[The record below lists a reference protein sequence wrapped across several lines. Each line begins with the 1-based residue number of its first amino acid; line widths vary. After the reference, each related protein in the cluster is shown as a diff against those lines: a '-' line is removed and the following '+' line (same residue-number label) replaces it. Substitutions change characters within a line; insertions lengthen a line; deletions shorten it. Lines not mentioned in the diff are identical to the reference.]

1 MFDIVVTINHIK
13 INPSIPAINNFIFLL
28 IIYNPNKGDNMK
40 APFLISSIKS
50 EGLTMGQL
58 QAYKKA
64 SKDSKRKQYWQG
76 RIDALAGKRA
86 YKNWLK
92 RISKKL

>member
-1 MFDIVVTINHIK
+1 M
-13 INPSIPAINNFIFLL
+13 S
-28 IIYNPNKGDNMK
+28 KGMDKKKNTK
-40 APFLISSIKS
+40 GKPKKSIKD
-50 EGLTMGQL
+50 
-58 QAYKKA
+58 KKA

-76 RIDALAGKRA
+76 RIDALAGKPA

>member
-1 MFDIVVTINHIK
+1 
-13 INPSIPAINNFIFLL
+13 
-28 IIYNPNKGDNMK
+28 MK
-40 APFLISSIKS
+40 APKS
-50 EGLTMGQL
+50 KGLTMGQL

-76 RIDALAGKRA
+76 RIDTLAGQVN

-92 RISKKL
+92 KNK

>member
-1 MFDIVVTINHIK
+1 
-13 INPSIPAINNFIFLL
+13 
-28 IIYNPNKGDNMK
+28 MK
-40 APFLISSIKS
+40 APKS
-50 EGLTMGQL
+50 KGLAMGQL

-76 RIDALAGKRA
+76 RIDALAGKPA

>member
-1 MFDIVVTINHIK
+1 MK
-13 INPSIPAINNFIFLL
+13 S
-28 IIYNPNKGDNMK
+28 PN
-40 APFLISSIKS
+40 S

-64 SKDSKRKQYWQG
+64 STDSMRKQYWEG
-76 RIDALAGKRA
+76 RIDSLAGKPA

-92 RISKKL
+92 KNK

>member
-40 APFLISSIKS
+40 APKS
-50 EGLTMGQL
+50 KGLTMGQL

-76 RIDALAGKRA
+76 RIDALAGQVN

-92 RISKKL
+92 KK

>member
-1 MFDIVVTINHIK
+1 
-13 INPSIPAINNFIFLL
+13 
-28 IIYNPNKGDNMK
+28 MK
-40 APFLISSIKS
+40 TPFLTSSIKS

-76 RIDALAGKRA
+76 RIDALAGKPA

-92 RISKKL
+92 KNK

>member
-13 INPSIPAINNFIFLL
+13 INPSI
-28 IIYNPNKGDNMK
+28 NKGDNMK
-40 APFLISSIKS
+40 APFLTSSITS
-50 EGLTMGQL
+50 EGLTMQQMKG
-58 QAYKKA
+58 YKKT
-64 SKDSKRKQYWQG
+64 SKGKHKQYWQG
-76 RIDALAGKRA
+76 RIDALAGKPA

>member
-13 INPSIPAINNFIFLL
+13 INPSIAAINNFIFLL

-50 EGLTMGQL
+50 EKVI
-58 QAYKKA
+58 KK
-64 SKDSKRKQYWQG
+64 
-76 RIDALAGKRA
+76 I
-86 YKNWLK
+86 N
-92 RISKKL
+92 

>member
-1 MFDIVVTINHIK
+1 MSFYQNY
-13 INPSIPAINNFIFLL
+13 FFQYLLL

-40 APFLISSIKS
+40 APKS
-50 EGLTMGQL
+50 KGLTMGQL

-76 RIDALAGKRA
+76 RIDALAGQVN

-92 RISKKL
+92 KNK

>member
-13 INPSIPAINNFIFLL
+13 INPSIAAINNFIFLL

-40 APFLISSIKS
+40 APFLTSSITS
-50 EGLTMGQL
+50 EGLTMQQMKG
-58 QAYKKA
+58 YKKT
-64 SKDSKRKQYWQG
+64 SKGKHKQYWQG
-76 RIDALAGKRA
+76 RIDALAGKPA

-92 RISKKL
+92 RISKNL